1 MKKIEWRLAIETI
14 NEWECH
20 GENDN
25 LHEYESLIIH
35 RIQQLSPWR

>member
-1 MKKIEWRLAIETI
+1 MNGNAMMGRLAIETI

-25 LHEYESLIIH
+25 LHE
-35 RIQQLSPWR
+35 